1 MAEGPVLYRSGRA
14 LDSLGGGTLY
24 PVSCATLYGTQE
36 GVRIRQMAHVF
47 SSSNGL
53 DVSQMAWASSSP
65 TPPSR
70 ASVRN
75 TREDL
80 AWRDRR
86 AL

>member
-14 LDSLGGGTLY
+14 LDSSGGGTLY
-24 PVSCATLYGTQE
+24 PVSCTTLYGTQE
-36 GVRIRQMAHVF
+36 GVRIRQMAHSF

-53 DVSQMAWASSSP
+53 DGRQMAWASTSYARP
-65 TPPSR
+65 ARP
-70 ASVRN
+70 SVRN
-75 TREDL
+75 TREDR